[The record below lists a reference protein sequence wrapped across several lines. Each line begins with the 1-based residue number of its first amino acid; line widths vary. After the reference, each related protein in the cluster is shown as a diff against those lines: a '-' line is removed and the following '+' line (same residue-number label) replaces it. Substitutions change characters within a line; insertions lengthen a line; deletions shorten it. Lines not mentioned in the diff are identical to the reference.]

1 MKDIKTLVFRLLL
14 ITAFAGFV
22 LAVGNKLTAPV
33 IAEKKAEK
41 LNLAL
46 KEVFEEADDFKKDDS
61 KETADLLAKGDIVQ
75 EVFIANKGQEK
86 VGYVFRV
93 LAKGGFGGKIELIL
107 GVNNEGMT
115 TGFKVLTHN
124 ETPGFGSHSQD
135 PEFVEGVKGNS
146 IKNDL
151 TASLNPS
158 TDSDIMAIS
167 GATIT
172 TNCILGGLNE
182 TAKIALEIL
191 AK

>member
-1 MKDIKTLVFRLLL
+1 MKDMKTLVFRLLL